1 MDGNI
6 RLGEVCGDW
15 TTSIVKFDE
24 SFKVLERINV
34 DKFMKIGISF
44 FVEIGRKLDEFEN
57 NVEI

>member
-1 MDGNI
+1 MDDNI

-34 DKFMKIGISF
+34 DKIN
-44 FVEIGRKLDEFEN
+44 L
-57 NVEI
+57 